1 MQQRKLQPE
10 QQQQQQQYQSAAQP
24 NNTNS
29 TAMAPSP
36 ATAVAT
42 GVPGGVGTASGGPA
56 GTVANAA
63 NTADPEKRKLIQQ
76 QLVLILHAQE
86 CQWRENQANG
96 EVRRLEQPVIDM
108 FLISFAY
115 MIFV

>member
-1 MQQRKLQPE
+1 
-10 QQQQQQQYQSAAQP
+10 
-24 NNTNS
+24 
-29 TAMAPSP
+29 MAPSP
-36 ATAVAT
+36 ATVVAT
-42 GVPGGVGTASGGPA
+42 GEPGGVGTASGGPA
-56 GTVANAA
+56 GAVANAAAANAAAANAA
-63 NTADPEKRKLIQQ
+63 NTADSEKRELIQQ

-96 EVRRLEQPVIDM
+96 EVRRLEQPVIYM